1 MRINWKVRLQSKKFW
16 VAMFALI
23 GFVLGEF
30 GVWEAG
36 RYETLVD
43 LLLFALIA
51 AGVVVDPTTGGLND
65 SERALKYGK
74 QGGDGA

>member
-1 MRINWKVRLQSKKFW
+1 MKINWKIRLQSRKFW
-16 VAMFALI
+16 VAMFALV

-51 AGVVVDPTTGGLND
+51 AGVVVDPTTEGLND
-65 SERALKYGK
+65 SKRALEYGK
-74 QGGDGA
+74 TDGDV

>member
-1 MRINWKVRLQSKKFW
+1 MKINWKIRLQSRKFW
-16 VAMFALI
+16 IAMFALT

-36 RYETLVD
+36 KFETLVD

-51 AGVVVDPTTGGLND
+51 GGVIVDPTTEGIND
-65 SERALKYGK
+65 STRAMDYDKL
-74 QGGDGA
+74 GGDE

>member
-1 MRINWKVRLQSKKFW
+1 MKINWKIRIQSRKFW

-23 GFVLGEF
+23 GFILGEF

-36 RYETLVD
+36 KFEMLVD

-51 AGVVVDPTTGGLND
+51 GGVIVDPTTEGIGD
-65 SERALKYGK
+65 SSRALDYEEL
-74 QGGDGA
+74 GGDE